1 MLVLSRRENQSIVFP
16 SLDIRVDV
24 IRVAGKVVRIGVE
37 APREVRVLRGELT
50 ESPAQPETP
59 AQPSGG
65 DSPLPGKDSPLPGK
79 ADATGERGPLAAPG
93 QAAGDEGYEKLRR
106 HELRNR
112 LNKSMLG
119 LQVLQLR
126 LEQESIRGV
135 EQTIA
140 QILESL
146 EAISQE
152 LSSAENRPATGGAPQ
167 AAGPAADASAS
178 ASPSGR
184 RALIVDDSR
193 NEAELMGQLLEL
205 NGYQVEIVGNGREAL
220 AWLRTNPHPDIV
232 LMDMNMPEMG
242 GAEAIRA
249 IREDRVFDSL
259 RVFGVSGLEQDESG
273 VQGGVDR
280 WFTKPVR
287 AERLIRAIDQNADST
302 AV

>member
-24 IRVAGKVVRIGVE
+24 VRVAGKVVRIGVE
-37 APREVRVLRGELT
+37 APRDVRVLRGELT
-50 ESPAQPETP
+50 EAPAEP
-59 AQPSGG
+59 AGG
-65 DSPLPGKDSPLPGK
+65 DNTASDKGVSLPGGTG
-79 ADATGERGPLAAPG
+79 AAATGDADHERR
-93 QAAGDEGYEKLRR
+93 RR

-126 LEQESIRGV
+126 LQQESIRGV

-140 QILESL
+140 QILEGL
-146 EAISQE
+146 EAINRE
-152 LSSAENRPATGGAPQ
+152 LSSAEHRPATGGTAGTANGAS
-167 AAGPAADASAS
+167 AAGTSAS

-220 AWLRTNPHPDIV
+220 AWLRQNPHPDIV

-259 RVFGVSGLEQDESG
+259 RVFGVSGLEQNESG

>member
-24 IRVAGKVVRIGVE
+24 IRVAGKVIRIGVE
-37 APREVRVLRGELT
+37 APRDVRVLRGEL
-50 ESPAQPETP
+50 AETP
-59 AQPSGG
+59 DQLS
-65 DSPLPGKDSPLPGK
+65 GKDASLSDKDASLRGK
-79 ADATGERGPLAAPG
+79 GRAAATGEASPTAAPG
-93 QAAGDEGYEKLRR
+93 PVAGDDHPESLRR

-126 LEQESIRGV
+126 LEQESIQGV
-135 EQTIA
+135 DQTIA

-146 EAISQE
+146 EAINRE
-152 LSSAENRPATGGAPQ
+152 LSSAEPRPAPEPGDPA
-167 AAGPAADASAS
+167 AAGPAPADAAPQSA
-178 ASPSGR
+178 PR
-184 RALIVDDSR
+184 KALIVDDSR

-220 AWLRTNPHPDIV
+220 AWLRQNPHPDIV

-249 IREDRVFDSL
+249 IREDRLFDSL
-259 RVFGVSGLEQDESG
+259 RVFGVSGLEQGESG

-287 AERLIRAIDQNADST
+287 ADRLIRAIGHNTDST